1 MRVPEVLSSGSR
13 VEGGGVEQGRAVCPM
28 GRGKK
33 RESAEVFAG
42 RIHVNE
48 IILFVW
54 GVGWILFR

>member
-1 MRVPEVLSSGSR
+1 
-13 VEGGGVEQGRAVCPM
+13 M

-54 GVGWILFR
+54 GVGWILLR

>member
-13 VEGGGVEQGRAVCPM
+13 VEGGVEQGRAVYPM

-48 IILFVW
+48 VILFVW